1 MSYVVLIVICGRL
14 SRHHPVPWANKAAQS
29 YYRSR
34 DRIDSIIAN
43 HLHLHCYLAASLAGF
58 RGGWASSGDAISG
71 KENEEEYKEA
81 EKNRQDG
88 SGDII

>member
-43 HLHLHCYLAASLAGF
+43 HLHLHCYLAASLAGSR
-58 RGGWASSGDAISG
+58 RGWEPSG
-71 KENEEEYKEA
+71 ELLA
-81 EKNRQDG
+81 EKKMERNIKKQKKDRQDG
-88 SGDII
+88 SGGII